1 MVASGPHQRAA
12 SLRPGGQGGREDEA
26 TMTDHHTLTRRT
38 TLAGATVL
46 ALAPLAARAQ
56 GSGAGGPSVGQ
67 GDGRAAGQVTGIV
80 YEDRGAKGRRGPDDP
95 GLPDVLVSNGREVV
109 RTDAQ
114 GRYALP
120 IGDEA
125 VIFVIKP
132 TGFSLPPGP
141 DGLPHFSYLH
151 QPAGTPP
158 DLALRYPGIAP
169 TGPLPASVDFGLT
182 RSPESGDFDVVLFT
196 DPQPESHAELTFVRD
211 TAVARVL
218 GTRGA
223 FGKVAFGM
231 TTGDVLFDDLS
242 LYPRQ
247 NRIMAQIGVPWF
259 HIGGNHDLNFEAPDA
274 GRSRETFKRTFGAPY
289 YALEHGGVLF
299 LMLDN
304 VNYLGARTATASRGG
319 RYEGRIGERQLA
331 FVENVLKQVPADRLV
346 VVAMHIPLTNDLGP
360 DDPANSTA
368 DRVQLLRLLA
378 GRPSV
383 SVSGH
388 THTTEHHYL
397 EPDGRAGAEGG
408 DAHHHHVLTAVSG
421 SWWSG
426 PPDRRGIATADSR
439 DGTPHGFHVLSVTG
453 GRTYTTR
460 YVPASDDAGRQM
472 RIVLESQFHG
482 DDLAR
487 LPDTRLYELLGA
499 TIPAESAGGTNVVV
513 NLFDGGPRSTV
524 AFRIGDGPLIP
535 MTRTRRPDP
544 FVAALYARN
553 AATKKSWVKAE
564 PCSHLWAARLPR
576 DLRAGTHRLTVEAT
590 DEYGRPHRDGL
601 VLELLDGAARA
612 G

>member
-1 MVASGPHQRAA
+1 
-12 SLRPGGQGGREDEA
+12 
-26 TMTDHHTLTRRT
+26 MTDHTSLTRRG
-38 TLAGATVL
+38 TLAGATAL

-56 GSGAGGPSVGQ
+56 GAPATGQ
-67 GDGRAAGQVTGIV
+67 GREQGAGQVTGLV
-80 YEDRGAKGRRGPDDP
+80 YEDRGGKGRRGPDDP

-109 RTDAQ
+109 RTGPD
-114 GRYALP
+114 GRYTLP
-120 IGDEA
+120 VGDEA

-132 TGFSLPPGP
+132 TGFALPLGS
-141 DGLPHFSYLH
+141 DGLPRFSYLH

-169 TGPLPASVDFGLT
+169 TGPLPASVDFGLV

-196 DPQPESHAELTFVRD
+196 DPQPESHAELTFVRE
-211 TAVARVL
+211 TAIARVL
-218 GTRGA
+218 GMKDTPGQGA
-223 FGKVAFGM
+223 SGKIAPGRIAFGM

-247 NRIMAQIGVPWF
+247 NRLVAQMGLPWF

-274 GRSRETFKRTFGAPY
+274 RYARETFKRSFGAPY

-304 VNYLGARTATASRGG
+304 VHYLGAATATAGRGG
-319 RYEGRIGERQLA
+319 RYEGRFGERQLA
-331 FVENVLKQVPADRLV
+331 FVENLLKQIPTDRLV
-346 VVAMHIPLTNDLGP
+346 VVAMHIPLASDLGP
-360 DDPANSTA
+360 DDPGISTA
-368 DRVQLLRLLA
+368 DRAQLLRLLA
-378 GRPSV
+378 GRPSF

-397 EPDGRAGAEGG
+397 GADGRPGIQQGAAGD

-439 DGTPHGFHVLSVTG
+439 DGTPHGFHVLSIAG
-453 GRTYTTR
+453 GRHYTTR

-472 RIVLESQFHG
+472 RIVLESQFHA

-499 TIPAESAGGTNVVV
+499 TIPAESAGGTDVVV
-513 NLFDGGPRSTV
+513 NLFDGGPRSRV
-524 AFRIGDGPLIP
+524 SFRIGDGPLVP

-553 AATKKSWVKAE
+553 TATRKSWVKAE
-564 PCSHLWAARLPR
+564 PCSHLWVARLPR
-576 DLRAGTHRLTVEAT
+576 DLRPGTHRLTVEAT
-590 DEYGRPHRDGL
+590 DEYGRPHRDAL
-601 VLELLDGAARA
+601 VLELLDGVSRA

>member
-1 MVASGPHQRAA
+1 
-12 SLRPGGQGGREDEA
+12 
-26 TMTDHHTLTRRT
+26 
-38 TLAGATVL
+38 
-46 ALAPLAARAQ
+46 
-56 GSGAGGPSVGQ
+56 
-67 GDGRAAGQVTGIV
+67 
-80 YEDRGAKGRRGPDDP
+80 GRRGPGDP
-95 GLPDVLVSNGREVV
+95 GLPDVLVSNSREVV
-109 RTDAQ
+109 RTDAE

-120 IGDEA
+120 VGDEA
-125 VIFVIKP
+125 VIFVVKP
-132 TGFSLPPGP
+132 TGFSLPLGP

-158 DLALRYPGIAP
+158 DLGLRYPGIAP
-169 TGPLPASVDFGLT
+169 TGPLPASVDFGLV
-182 RSPESGDFDVVLFT
+182 RRPESGDFDVVLFT
-196 DPQPESHAELTFVRD
+196 DTQPESHAELTFVRD

-223 FGKVAFGM
+223 FGKVAFGKVAFGM

-247 NRIMAQIGVPWF
+247 NRIMAQVGVPWF
-259 HIGGNHDLNFEAPDA
+259 HLGGNHDLNFEAPDA
-274 GRSRETFKRTFGAPY
+274 RYARETFKRTFGAPY
-289 YALEHGGVLF
+289 YALEHGGALF
-299 LMLDN
+299 VMLDN
-304 VNYLGARTATASRGG
+304 VHYLGAATATAGRGG

-331 FVENVLKQVPADRLV
+331 FVENLLKEVPTDRLV
-346 VVAMHIPLTNDLGP
+346 VVAMHIPLVTDLGP
-360 DDPANSTA
+360 DDPAAGTA
-368 DRVQLLRLLA
+368 DRVELLRLLA
-378 GRPSV
+378 GRPSF

-397 EPDGRAGAEGG
+397 GPDGRPGATGE

-453 GRTYTTR
+453 GRHYTTR
-460 YVPASDDAGRQM
+460 YVPASDDADRQM

-482 DDLAR
+482 ADIAR

-499 TIPAESAGGTNVVV
+499 TIPAESAGSTQVVV
-513 NLFDGGPRSTV
+513 NLFDGGPRSRV
-524 AFRIGDGPLIP
+524 AFRIGDRAPVA
-535 MTRTRRPDP
+535 MTRVRRPDP

-564 PCSHLWAARLPR
+564 PCSHLFVARLPR
-576 DLRAGTHRLTVEAT
+576 DLAAGTHRLTVEAT
-590 DEYGRPHRDGL
+590 DEYGRPHRDAL
-601 VLELLDGAARA
+601 VLELVDGAARA

>member
-1 MVASGPHQRAA
+1 
-12 SLRPGGQGGREDEA
+12 
-26 TMTDHHTLTRRT
+26 MTDHRTLTRRT
-38 TLAGATVL
+38 TLTGATAL

-56 GSGAGGPSVGQ
+56 GAPAGGQ
-67 GDGRAAGQVTGIV
+67 GTGHVTGIV
-80 YEDRGAKGRRGPDDP
+80 YEDTGGKGRRGPDDP
-95 GLPDVLVSNGREVV
+95 GLRDVLVSNGREVV
-109 RTDAQ
+109 RTDRD
-114 GRYALP
+114 GRYTLP
-120 IGDEA
+120 VGDEA

-132 TGFSLPPGP
+132 TGFALPLGS
-141 DGLPHFSYLH
+141 DGLPRFSYLH

-169 TGPLPASVDFGLT
+169 TGPLPPSVDFGLV

-211 TAVARVL
+211 TAIARVL
-218 GTRGA
+218 GA
-223 FGKVAFGM
+223 KAASGKVAFGM

-247 NRIMAQIGVPWF
+247 NRLIAQLGVPWF
-259 HIGGNHDLNFEAPDA
+259 HLGGNHDLNFEAPDA
-274 GRSRETFKRTFGAPY
+274 RYSRETFKRTFGAPY

-299 LMLDN
+299 VMLDN
-304 VNYLGARTATASRGG
+304 VNYLGPHTATAGRGG

-331 FVENVLKQVPADRLV
+331 FVENLLTRSPTDRLV
-346 VVAMHIPLTNDLGP
+346 VVAMHIPLASDLGP
-360 DDPANSTA
+360 DEPGISTV
-368 DRVQLLRLLA
+368 DRAQLLRLLA

-383 SVSGH
+383 SVAGH

-397 EPDGRAGAEGG
+397 GPDGRPGFQQGATGG

-439 DGTPHGFHVLSVTG
+439 DGTPHGYHVLSITG
-453 GRTYTTR
+453 GRHYTTR

-499 TIPAESAGGTNVVV
+499 TIPAESAGATNVVV
-513 NLFDGGPRSTV
+513 NLFDGGPRSRV
-524 AFRIGDGPLIP
+524 SFRIGDGPLVP

-553 AATKKSWVKAE
+553 GATRKSWVKAE
-564 PCSHLWAARLPR
+564 PCSHLWVARLPR
-576 DLRAGTHRLTVEAT
+576 DLQAGTHRLIVEAT
-590 DEYGRPHRDGL
+590 DEYGRPHRDAL
-601 VLELLDGAARA
+601 VLEILDGASRA

>member
-1 MVASGPHQRAA
+1 
-12 SLRPGGQGGREDEA
+12 
-26 TMTDHHTLTRRT
+26 MTERTALTRRET
-38 TLAGATVL
+38 VAGAAAL
-46 ALAPLAARAQ
+46 ALAPLAAHAQ
-56 GSGAGGPSVGQ
+56 AAPP
-67 GDGRAAGQVTGIV
+67 AGQVTGIV

-95 GLPDVLVSNGREVV
+95 GLPDVLVSNGREVA

-114 GRYALP
+114 GRYTLP

-125 VIFVIKP
+125 VIFVVKP
-132 TGFSLPPGP
+132 TGFALPPGP
-141 DGLPHFSYLH
+141 DGLPLFSYLH

-169 TGPLPASVDFGLT
+169 TGPLPPSVDFGLV
-182 RSPESGDFDVVLFT
+182 RRPESGDFDVVLFT

-211 TAVARVL
+211 TAIARVL
-218 GTRGA
+218 GMTGES
-223 FGKVAFGM
+223 GKIAFGM

-247 NRIMAQIGVPWF
+247 NRLIAQVGVPWF

-274 GRSRETFKRTFGAPY
+274 RHARETFKRTFGAPY

-304 VNYLGARTATASRGG
+304 VHYLGAHTATTGRGG
-319 RYEGRIGERQLA
+319 RYEGRFGERQLA
-331 FVENVLKQVPADRLV
+331 FVENLLAQTPKDRLV
-346 VVAMHIPLTNDLGP
+346 VAAMHIPLASDLGP
-360 DDPANSTA
+360 DDPGISTA
-368 DRVQLLRLLA
+368 DRAQLLRLLS
-378 GRPSV
+378 GRPSF
-383 SVSGH
+383 SVAGH

-397 EPDGRAGAEGG
+397 GSDGRPGAAGD

-439 DGTPHGFHVLSVTG
+439 DGTPHGFHVLSIAG
-453 GRTYTTR
+453 GRRYTTR

-472 RIVLESQFHG
+472 RIVLESQFHAA
-482 DDLAR
+482 DLAR

-499 TIPAESAGGTNVVV
+499 TIPAESAAATNVVV
-513 NLFDGGPRSTV
+513 NLFDGGPRSRV
-524 AFRIGDGPLIP
+524 SFRIGDNPP
-535 MTRTRRPDP
+535 VAMMRVRRPDP

-553 AATKKSWVKAE
+553 GATRKSWVKAE
-564 PCSHLWAARLPR
+564 PCSHLWVARLPR
-576 DLRAGTHRLTVEAT
+576 DLAAGTHRLTVEAI
-590 DEYGRPHRDGL
+590 DEYGRPHRDAL
-601 VLELLDGAARA
+601 VLEVPGGAARA

>member
-1 MVASGPHQRAA
+1 MSER
-12 SLRPGGQGGREDEA
+12 
-26 TMTDHHTLTRRT
+26 TTLTRRDT
-38 TLAGATVL
+38 VAGAAAL

-56 GSGAGGPSVGQ
+56 AGP
-67 GDGRAAGQVTGIV
+67 ATVTGIV
-80 YEDRGAKGRRGPDDP
+80 YEDHGGRGPGSSGRRAADDP

-114 GRYALP
+114 GRYSLP
-120 IGDEA
+120 VGDEA

-132 TGFSLPPGP
+132 TGFSLPQGA
-141 DGLPHFSYLH
+141 DGLPRFSYLH

-169 TGPLPASVDFGLT
+169 TGPLPASVDFGLV

-211 TAVARVL
+211 TAIARVL
-218 GTRGA
+218 GTKA
-223 FGKVAFGM
+223 AFGM
-231 TTGDVLFDDLS
+231 TTGDVLFDGLS

-247 NRIMAQIGVPWF
+247 NRIIAQVGVPWF

-274 GRSRETFKRTFGAPY
+274 RHSRETFKRTFGAPY

-304 VNYLGARTATASRGG
+304 VNYLGAATATAGRGG

-331 FVENVLKQVPADRLV
+331 FVENLLKQTPTDRLV
-346 VVAMHIPLTNDLGP
+346 VVAMHIPLATDLGP
-360 DDPANSTA
+360 DEPGLSTA
-368 DRVQLLRLLA
+368 DRAQLLRLLA
-378 GRPSV
+378 GRPSF
-383 SVSGH
+383 SVAGH

-397 EPDGRAGAEGG
+397 GADGRPGAPGD

-439 DGTPHGFHVLSVTG
+439 DGTPHGYHVLSIAG
-453 GRTYTTR
+453 GRRYTTR

-499 TIPAESAGGTNVVV
+499 TVPAESVAGTNVVV
-513 NLFDGGPRSTV
+513 NLFDGGPRSRV
-524 AFRIGDGPLIP
+524 AFRIGERPP
-535 MTRTRRPDP
+535 VAMT
-544 FVAALYARN
+544 
-553 AATKKSWVKAE
+553 
-564 PCSHLWAARLPR
+564 
-576 DLRAGTHRLTVEAT
+576 
-590 DEYGRPHRDGL
+590 
-601 VLELLDGAARA
+601 
-612 G
+612 

>member
-1 MVASGPHQRAA
+1 
-12 SLRPGGQGGREDEA
+12 
-26 TMTDHHTLTRRT
+26 MTDHTTLTRRT
-38 TLAGATVL
+38 TLAGATAL
-46 ALAPLAARAQ
+46 ALAPLAALAQ
-56 GSGAGGPSVGQ
+56 GAPGAGPGHAQ
-67 GDGRAAGQVTGIV
+67 GEGRAPAQVAGIV

-95 GLPDVLVSNGREVV
+95 GLPDVLVSNGREVA

-114 GRYALP
+114 GRYTLP
-120 IGDEA
+120 VGDEV
-125 VIFVIKP
+125 VIFVVKP
-132 TGFSLPPGP
+132 TGFALPPGP

-151 QPAGTPP
+151 QPAGTPA
-158 DLALRYPGIAP
+158 DLSLRYPGIAP
-169 TGPLPASVDFGLT
+169 TGPLPSSVDFGLV
-182 RSPESGDFDVVLFT
+182 RRPESGDFDVVLFT

-211 TAVARVL
+211 TAIARVL
-218 GTRGA
+218 GLRGE

-247 NRIMAQIGVPWF
+247 NRLIAQVGVPWF

-274 GRSRETFKRTFGAPY
+274 RHSRETFKRSFGAPY

-304 VNYLGARTATASRGG
+304 VHYLGAATATAGRGG

-331 FVENVLKQVPADRLV
+331 FVENLLAQVPKDRLV
-346 VVAMHIPLTNDLGP
+346 VVAMHIPLASDLGP
-360 DDPANSTA
+360 DDPGIGTA
-368 DRVQLLRLLA
+368 DRAQLLRLLA
-378 GRPSV
+378 GRPSF

-397 EPDGRAGAEGG
+397 GSDGRPGAPGD

-439 DGTPHGFHVLSVTG
+439 DGTPHGFHVLGITG
-453 GRTYTTR
+453 GRHYTTR

-472 RIVLESQFHG
+472 RIVLESQFHA

-499 TIPAESAGGTNVVV
+499 TIPAESAGATNVVV
-513 NLFDGGPRSTV
+513 NLFDGGPRSRVT
-524 AFRIGDGPLIP
+524 FRIGDRPLVP
-535 MTRTRRPDP
+535 MTRVRRPDP

-553 AATKKSWVKAE
+553 AATRKSWVKAE
-564 PCSHLWAARLPR
+564 PCSHLWVARLPR
-576 DLRAGTHRLTVEAT
+576 DLAAGTHRLTVEAT
-590 DEYGRPHRDGL
+590 DEYGRAHRDAL
-601 VLELLDGAARA
+601 VLEVLDGAARA